1 MHTTTT
7 LARLPGRRGRAEFP
21 AALVGESD
29 VIRRARDVLEQ
40 PGGGPLLILADE
52 GLDAPALARYVHN
65 RTRAGQPFVAVDCAQ
80 ASAEALDTTL
90 FGVRARAGA
99 ARQTRCAGSALL
111 AARRGTVFLENVGD
125 LPAALQRRLARVMRD
140 GEVRV
145 AGRDRVR
152 TDARI
157 VATGP
162 PALPAD
168 ARDGRFP
175 ADLLRRFRP
184 GLVTIPPPRPRS
196 PPPPA
201 IVRRL

>member
-1 MHTTTT
+1 ISPFLPIPEPAGTPAATAVSSRTCDREGEAVAGPERPAYKNMHTTTT

-29 VIRRARDVLEQ
+29 LIRRARDVLEQ

-99 ARQTRCAGSALL
+99 ELETLGAGSALL
-111 AARRGTVFLENVGD
+111 AARRGTVFLEN
-125 LPAALQRRLARVMRD
+125 
-140 GEVRV
+140 
-145 AGRDRVR
+145 
-152 TDARI
+152 
-157 VATGP
+157 
-162 PALPAD
+162 
-168 ARDGRFP
+168 
-175 ADLLRRFRP
+175 
-184 GLVTIPPPRPRS
+184 
-196 PPPPA
+196 
-201 IVRRL
+201 